1 MIINLISSPRNV
13 STALMYSFA
22 QRTDTKV
29 MDEPFYGYYLETVGA
44 DHPDKEEIIASMETD
59 FESVISDIHN
69 LHEKHEHVFLKNM
82 AHHLYDVDTQFMNDF
97 VNVFFIRH
105 PKELITS
112 FAKVIERPTMRDI
125 GVKQQ
130 IKLFEKL
137 KSTSQKFPLVVD
149 SAHLIHDPEALLTKL
164 CEAMNIPFMSGM
176 LSWEAKDLV
185 EDGVWAKHW
194 YANVH
199 SSTGFKSESSKKT
212 NLPSH
217 CEALFND
224 ALPYYFEL
232 ANLSI
237 KTD

>member
-22 QRTDTKV
+22 QRPDTKV
-29 MDEPFYGYYLETVGA
+29 VDEPFYGYYLETVGA

-59 FESVISDIHN
+59 FQSVISDIHK

-82 AHHLYDVDTQFMNDF
+82 AHHLYDVDTEFMSEFRNIFF
-97 VNVFFIRH
+97 VRH
-105 PKELITS
+105 PRELITS

-130 IKLFEKL
+130 TTLFKKL
-137 KSTSQKFPLVVD
+137 KTKSKELPLVVD
-149 SAHLIHDPEALLTKL
+149 SAQLINDPTRLLTKL
-164 CEAMNIPFMSGM
+164 CEALDIPFMPEM
-176 LSWEAKDLV
+176 LTWEVEGIV

-199 SSTGFKSESSKKT
+199 NSTGFKPASSKKPI
-212 NLPSH
+212 LPDH
-217 CEALFND
+217 CEELFND
-224 ALPYYFEL
+224 ALPYYSEL

-237 KTD
+237 